1 MAKTKDSKNLE
12 TPVYVG
18 NKLKEIDFLKLNYR
32 SPFERN
38 IVQHS
43 GLLEN
48 INDYIFNEL
57 GKKWEILFF
66 LKKMGKIGVN
76 DYEVRHPLLVTEC
89 FANPE
94 YCRINTVEQ
103 FFECYNVPSV
113 TFGVDCLF
121 SYYANVEDF
130 DKYRKN
136 TSKLFSFNS

>member
-1 MAKTKDSKNLE
+1 MMIIKGWGNSPNADLVFRSVVAKTKDSKNLE

-57 GKKWEILFF
+57 GK
-66 LKKMGKIGVN
+66 N
-76 DYEVRHPLLVTEC
+76 
-89 FANPE
+89 
-94 YCRINTVEQ
+94 
-103 FFECYNVPSV
+103 
-113 TFGVDCLF
+113 
-121 SYYANVEDF
+121 
-130 DKYRKN
+130 
-136 TSKLFSFNS
+136 